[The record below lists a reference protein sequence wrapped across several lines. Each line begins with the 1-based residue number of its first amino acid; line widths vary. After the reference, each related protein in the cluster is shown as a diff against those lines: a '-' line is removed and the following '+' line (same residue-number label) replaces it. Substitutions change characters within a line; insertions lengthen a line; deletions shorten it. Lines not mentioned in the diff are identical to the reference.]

1 MKFRQVIGILNQ
13 YNITFLRNGKGSHK
27 IYEGTHSGR
36 TWVVVLSYDQLGD
49 DVPKGTLDNIK
60 RQSGIPKKTVS
71 AVKSCVAEA
80 ALTSE
85 TRPAASPGTAR

>member
-1 MKFRQVIGILNQ
+1 MDSCRVKFRQVIEILNE

-49 DVPKGTLDNIK
+49 DVPKGTLDSIK
-60 RQSGIPKKTVS
+60 RQSGIPK
-71 AVKSCVAEA
+71 
-80 ALTSE
+80 
-85 TRPAASPGTAR
+85 RRFRQ

>member
-1 MKFRQVIGILNQ
+1 MLRLDGLLPREISAGDRDEILNE

-60 RQSGIPKKTVS
+60 RQSGIPKRRFRS
-71 AVKSCVAEA
+71 
-80 ALTSE
+80 
-85 TRPAASPGTAR
+85 